1 MLVVHVHVRVKPEHL
16 DGFLAETRRNAT
28 ASLQEPGVRRFDVL
42 QDEADETHVVL
53 GEVYVDQAAAD
64 AHKQTAHYARWQ
76 GAVAEM
82 MVEPR
87 TSITYSNMFPDDA
100 GWELPR

>member
-1 MLVVHVHVRVKPEHL
+1 MLVIHVHIRVKPEHL
-16 DGFLAETRRNAT
+16 DVFLAETRRNAS

-42 QDEADETHVVL
+42 QDETDATHVVL

-76 GAVAEM
+76 DAVAEM
-82 MVEPR
+82 MAQPR
-87 TSITYSNMFPDDA
+87 TRTRYTSVFPAED
-100 GWELPR
+100 GW

>member
-1 MLVVHVHVRVKPEHL
+1 MLVVHVHIRVKPEHL
-16 DGFLAETRRNAT
+16 DGFLEETRRNAS

-42 QDEADETHVVL
+42 QDEADEARVVL
-53 GEVYVDQAAAD
+53 NEVYLDQAAAD

-82 MVEPR
+82 MAEPR
-87 TSITYSNMFPDDA
+87 TRTRFASVFPGEG
-100 GWELPR
+100 GW